1 MKRLRYER
9 DDYMNKDNNDK
20 FKNLIVDAYNKAKE
34 GNLVGIVYS
43 AVATYGFRDLRDING
58 FVENINTDM
67 IYLKSKLTDTEIDIY
82 KWELE
87 DYKIKSSENAIYVK
101 LKNKMEVALMY

>member
-1 MKRLRYER
+1 MGK
-9 DDYMNKDNNDK
+9 NNDVK
-20 FKNLIVDAYNKAKE
+20 FRNLIIGAYNKSKE

-43 AVATYGFRDLRDING
+43 AVSTYGFRDLKDING
-58 FVENINTDM
+58 FVANSNPDM
-67 IYLKSKLTDTEIDIY
+67 LYLKSKLTDTEIDIY

-87 DYKIKSSENAIYVK
+87 DYKIKSNENIIYVK

>member
-1 MKRLRYER
+1 MDK
-9 DDYMNKDNNDK
+9 NNDK
-20 FKNLIVDAYNKAKE
+20 NFKSLIVDAYNKAKE

-43 AVATYGFRDLRDING
+43 AVSTYGFRDLIDING
-58 FVENINTDM
+58 FVENINSDM
-67 IYLKSKLTDTEIDIY
+67 LYLKSKLTDTEIDIY

-87 DYKIKSSENAIYVK
+87 CYKIKTSESTIYVK

>member
-1 MKRLRYER
+1 M
-9 DDYMNKDNNDK
+9 NNDNK

-43 AVATYGFRDLRDING
+43 AVSTYGFRDLVDVNG
-58 FVENINTDM
+58 FVESINSDM
-67 IYLKSKLTDTEIDIY
+67 LYLKSKLTDIEIDIY

-87 DYKIKSSENAIYVK
+87 DYKIKSSESTIYVK

>member
-1 MKRLRYER
+1 M
-9 DDYMNKDNNDK
+9 DKDNK

-43 AVATYGFRDLRDING
+43 AVSTYGFRDLVDVND
-58 FVENINTDM
+58 FVESINSDM
-67 IYLKSKLTDTEIDIY
+67 LYLKSKLTDIEIDIY
-82 KWELE
+82 KWKLE
-87 DYKIKSSENAIYVK
+87 DYKIKSGESTIYVK

>member
-1 MKRLRYER
+1 MDK
-9 DDYMNKDNNDK
+9 NNDGK
-20 FKNLIVDAYNKAKE
+20 FKSLIIDTYNKAKE

-43 AVATYGFRDLRDING
+43 TVSTYGFRDLIDVNG
-58 FVENINTDM
+58 FAENTPADM
-67 IYLKSKLTDTEIDIY
+67 LYLKSKLTGTKIDVY

-87 DYKIKSSENAIYVK
+87 DYKIKSSESTIYVK

>member
-1 MKRLRYER
+1 
-9 DDYMNKDNNDK
+9 MNKDNDNK
-20 FKNLIVDAYNKAKE
+20 FKNLIVDAYNKSKE

-43 AVATYGFRDLRDING
+43 AASTCGFRDLIDING
-58 FVENINTDM
+58 FVENINSDM
-67 IYLKSKLTDTEIDIY
+67 LYLKSKLTDTEIDIY

-87 DYKIKSSENAIYVK
+87 YYKIKSSESTIYVK

>member
-1 MKRLRYER
+1 MS
-9 DDYMNKDNNDK
+9 DGK

-43 AVATYGFRDLRDING
+43 AVSTYGFRDLIDIKG
-58 FVENINTDM
+58 FAENSNPSM
-67 IYLKSKLTDTEIDIY
+67 LYLKSKLTDTELDIY
-82 KWELE
+82 EWELE
-87 DYKIKSSENAIYVK
+87 DYKIKSSESTIYVK

>member
-1 MKRLRYER
+1 MS
-9 DDYMNKDNNDK
+9 DGK
-20 FKNLIVDAYNKAKE
+20 FKSLIIDAYNKANE

-43 AVATYGFRDLRDING
+43 AVSTYGFRDLIDING
-58 FVENINTDM
+58 FVKNINSDM
-67 IYLKSKLTDTEIDIY
+67 LYLKSKLTDTEVDIY

-87 DYKIKSSENAIYVK
+87 DYKIKSSENTIYVK

>member
-1 MKRLRYER
+1 MDK
-9 DDYMNKDNNDK
+9 NKDK
-20 FKNLIVDAYNKAKE
+20 IFKSLIVDAYNKAKE

-43 AVATYGFRDLRDING
+43 AVSTYGFRDLIDING
-58 FVENINTDM
+58 FVENINSDM
-67 IYLKSKLTDTEIDIY
+67 LYLKSKLTNTEIDIY

-87 DYKIKSSENAIYVK
+87 NYKIKSSESTIYVK

>member
-1 MKRLRYER
+1 MGC
-9 DDYMNKDNNDK
+9 MNESNGEK

-34 GNLVGIVYS
+34 GNLVGIIYS
-43 AVATYGFRDLRDING
+43 AVSTYGFRDLIDVSG
-58 FVENINTDM
+58 FVENINSDM
-67 IYLKSKLTDTEIDIY
+67 LYLKSKITGTEVDIY

-87 DYKIKSSENAIYVK
+87 DYKIESSKNTIYVK

>member
-1 MKRLRYER
+1 MDKS
-9 DDYMNKDNNDK
+9 NDNK
-20 FKNLIVDAYNKAKE
+20 FKSLIVDAYNKAKE

-43 AVATYGFRDLRDING
+43 AVSTYGFRDLIDISG
-58 FVENINTDM
+58 FVENINSDM
-67 IYLKSKLTDTEIDIY
+67 LYLKSKLTDTEVDIY

-87 DYKIKSSENAIYVK
+87 DYKIKNSESTIYVK